1 MVSFIIPLPRTSL
14 DYSLRVLITS
24 ITVRWNLNPRVG
36 LLTVKLGIAQDGIV
50 TLLTVTILDE
60 P

>member
-14 DYSLRVLITS
+14 DYSLLVLIIS
-24 ITVRWNLNPRVG
+24 ITVRWILNLRVG
-36 LLTVKLGIAQDGIV
+36 LLIVKLGIAQDGIV
-50 TLLTVTILDE
+50 TLLTVTILNE